1 LRKEITVVICTHNQA
16 DYLQKSLESLASQT
30 LPNEQFEII
39 VIDNASKDHTKSI
52 IQNFKTMENLR
63 YVYEPSVGLS
73 IARNRGW
80 QNAQGDYVAFLDSD
94 ALASPVWLERIKGR
108 FVSSKPEPAA
118 VGGRIIPIWEEKR
131 PNWLS
136 KDLET
141 YLGII
146 DWSDEPF
153 VIRDGSQYYLAGSNI
168 AFRRDVLQKTDGFNV
183 ALGRRGQ
190 KLLSNEEILLQSQLT
205 QMNMSLFYDP
215 DICVQHHVK
224 RHCLRKNWFY
234 KRLFWQGISD
244 AIVEHHF
251 LVMKGE
257 AWSFFPHLRWDLAH
271 LRTVSIWY
279 VKELLKRSS
288 GRIAAKS
295 RILYWIGRILFSIR
309 TLVDKI

>member
-1 LRKEITVVICTHNQA
+1 LKKEITVVICAHNQA
-16 DYLQKSLESLASQT
+16 DYLHKSLTSLASQT

-39 VIDNASKDHTKSI
+39 VVDNASVDHTKSI
-52 IQNFKTMENLR
+52 IKNFETMENLR
-63 YVYEPSVGLS
+63 YVYEPSIGLS

-94 ALASPVWLERIKGR
+94 AIASPKWLEKIKGR

-118 VGGRIIPIWEEKR
+118 VGGRIVPIWEERR
-131 PNWLS
+131 PDWLS

-153 VIRDGSQYYLAGSNI
+153 VINGDSQYYLAGSNV

-183 ALGRRGQ
+183 ALGRRGR
-190 KLLSNEEILLQSQLT
+190 KLLSNEEILLQNQLT

-215 DICVQHHVK
+215 DICVHHHIK
-224 RHCLRKNWFY
+224 SHCLRKNWFY

-244 AIVEHHF
+244 VIVEHHLF
-251 LVMKGE
+251 VMKGK
-257 AWSFFPHLRWDLAH
+257 AWSFFPHLRWDLTH
-271 LRTVSIWY
+271 LKTASIRY
-279 VKELLKRSS
+279 VKELLKRSC
-288 GRIAAKS
+288 GIIASKS
-295 RILYWIGRILFSIR
+295 RIFYWIGRILSNFRILLDG
-309 TLVDKI
+309 T